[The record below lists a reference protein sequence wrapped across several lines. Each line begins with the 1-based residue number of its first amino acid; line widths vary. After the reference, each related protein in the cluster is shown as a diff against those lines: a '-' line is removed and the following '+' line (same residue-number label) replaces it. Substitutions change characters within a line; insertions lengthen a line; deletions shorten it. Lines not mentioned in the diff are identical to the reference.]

1 MRLRI
6 FLFAFVILCTAITSQ
21 GQSYNTAFGFRLG
34 EELGF
39 SLVQR
44 VANHTSL
51 DLSASDGLF
60 AGHKYVSLQARSHYG
75 IISRRFNFFL
85 GGGGFVRSNE
95 VAKDD
100 YPAPDKVGGISGVMG
115 AELTL
120 GRISVSIDYIPQYV
134 MSKTYT
140 GQKLTADSAF
150 SLKYVLWK
158 RKSQVKKFFE
168 KIF

>member
-6 FLFAFVILCTAITSQ
+6 FLFSFVILCTGLTTY

-44 VANHTSL
+44 VANHTTL